1 MVLDARPE
9 VATPTGS
16 AGAPARPDPAARA
29 PRLAQGVELIG
40 EYEGSGFK
48 EAPYLARRG
57 DGQTI
62 QLSRLLFCVAEACDG
77 RRTYDEI
84 AVAASGT
91 FGRRL
96 SARNAKTL
104 VEEKL
109 NPLGVVANHDGT
121 QPVLSKPDS
130 LLALN
135 LRKGVIAPKAVRRIT
150 TVFYPLFFPPVVVA
164 SLGALAVADW
174 WLFFR
179 HGIAQGVRQTV
190 MHPALFLVLFGAV
203 VVSAFL
209 HECGHATGCRYG
221 GAEPGVMGAGI
232 YLAFPAFY
240 TDVTDAYRL
249 SKGGRL
255 RTDLGGI
262 YFNALFMLAT
272 YAAYAGTHFEPLL
285 FLILVQHVE
294 IAHQM
299 LPLLRLDGYYIV
311 ADAVGVPDLFTRI
324 GPILKSMLPGRRN
337 DPRVTALKP
346 WVRFFVTTWVCVVV
360 PFLLFNL
367 VLLLVH
373 LPRLLATGME
383 SVHKQGGA
391 AHAALNDGRW
401 LMAFGGAVQ
410 LLVLVLPF
418 VGIVYTFARL
428 GRRIAR
434 RSWAWSADS
443 AAKRAFVVVAGTG
456 LAGLLVWS
464 WLPGRQYAP
473 IRPGERGTFT
483 DYVAASTTVLT
494 DRSQAPSYVPSGV
507 ASDPRVA
514 PTAPSGTAPVGVT
527 PDDPSA
533 SPTADTND
541 TTTGTGTTVNSTPA
555 PSPSAAVSEAPS
567 VSPSAQPLATATP

>member
-1 MVLDARPE
+1 LVLDA
-9 VATPTGS
+9 
-16 AGAPARPDPAARA
+16 ARPAPPAAPEAPTRA
-29 PRLAQGVELIG
+29 PRVAAGVELIG

-48 EAPYLARRG
+48 QAPYLARRG

-62 QLSRLLFCVAEACDG
+62 QLSKLLYAVASACDG

-84 AVAASGT
+84 AAEASRA

-109 NPLGVVANHDGT
+109 NPLGVVANHDGSA
-121 QPVLSKPDS
+121 PVLSKPDS
-130 LLALN
+130 LLALS
-135 LRKGVIAPKAVRRIT
+135 LRKGVVSPRVVRAIT
-150 TVFYPLFFPPVVVA
+150 TVFYPAFFPPVVVA
-164 SLGALAVADW
+164 ALGALAAFDG
-174 WLFFR
+174 WLFFH
-179 HGIAQGVRQTV
+179 HGVAQGVRETV
-190 MHPALFLVLFGAV
+190 MHPALFLVLFGFV

-255 RTDLGGI
+255 RTDLGGV

-272 YAAYAGTHFEPLL
+272 GALYFGTHFEPLL

-294 IAHQM
+294 VAHQF
-299 LPLLRLDGYYIV
+299 LPFLRLDGYYIV
-311 ADAVGVPDLFTRI
+311 ADAVGVPDLFSRI
-324 GPILKSMLPGRRN
+324 GPILKSMVPGHRP
-337 DPRVTALKP
+337 DERVTALKT
-346 WVRFFVTTWVCVVV
+346 WVRFFVTAWVLVVV

-367 VLLLVH
+367 TLLLVH

-391 AHAALNDGRW
+391 VRAAFSAGNW
-401 LMAFGGAVQ
+401 LLGVGGAIQ

-418 VGIVYTFARL
+418 VGILYTFARL
-428 GRRIAR
+428 GKRIGR

-443 AAKRAFVVVAGTG
+443 YPKRVFVLAAGAGV
-456 LAGLLVWS
+456 LGLLAWA
-464 WLPGRQYAP
+464 WLPGRQYTP

-483 DYVAASTTVLT
+483 DFVAASETVLT
-494 DRSQAPSYVPSGV
+494 SHDTTPAY
-507 ASDPRVA
+507 
-514 PTAPSGTAPVGVT
+514 TPSGT
-527 PDDPSA
+527 
-533 SPTADTND
+533 TATLDE
-541 TTTGTGTTVNSTPA
+541 TPA
-555 PSPSAAVSEAPS
+555 TTDEPATAPEPSPSADTAVKSATPE
-567 VSPSAQPLATATP
+567 PSASAVESTEPSPTAASSNEASTEPSLSPTAEPLATKTP

>member
-1 MVLDARPE
+1 MVLEAPRGTRQDARPD
-9 VATPTGS
+9 
-16 AGAPARPDPAARA
+16 ARPDAPRPEQSDRA
-29 PRLAQGVELIG
+29 PRLARDVELLG

-48 EAPYLARRG
+48 EPPFLVRRS

-62 QLSRLLFCVAEACDG
+62 SLSRLLYAVAEACDG

-84 AVAASGT
+84 AAEASRT

-104 VEEKL
+104 VEDKL
-109 NPLGVVANHDGT
+109 TPLGVVANHDGS
-121 QPVLSKPDS
+121 QPALSKPDS

-135 LRKGVIAPKAVRRIT
+135 LRKGVVPPRMVRAIT

-164 SLGALAVADW
+164 ALGALVAFDW
-174 WLFFR
+174 WLFLH
-179 HGIAQGVRQTV
+179 HGVAQGIRETV
-190 MHPALFLVLFGAV
+190 MHPVLFLLMMGLV

-221 GAEPGVMGAGI
+221 GGEPGVMGAGV

-272 YAAYAGTHFEPLL
+272 AGVYATTRFEPLL
-285 FLILVQHVE
+285 ALILFQHIEV
-294 IAHQM
+294 AHQM

-324 GPILKSMLPGRRN
+324 GPILKSMVPGRRG
-337 DPRVTALKP
+337 DPRVTALKR
-346 WVRFFVTTWVCVVV
+346 WVRVFVTTWVLVVV
-360 PFLLFNL
+360 PFLVFNL

-373 LPRLLATGME
+373 LPRLLATGAA
-383 SVHKQGGA
+383 SVRVQGGA
-391 AHAALNDGRW
+391 MRAAFADGNW
-401 LMAFGGAVQ
+401 LMGVGGALQV
-410 LLVLVLPF
+410 LVLLLPF
-418 VGIVYTFARL
+418 VGIVYTLVRV
-428 GRRIAR
+428 GKRVAR

-443 AAKRAFVVVAGTG
+443 HLKRLVVLISGTA
-456 LAGLLVWS
+456 LLGLLVWA
-464 WLPGRQYAP
+464 WLPGRQYTP

-483 DYVAASTTVLT
+483 DYVASSETLLT
-494 DRSQAPSYVPSGV
+494 DH
-507 ASDPRVA
+507 
-514 PTAPSGTAPVGVT
+514 GTAPAYVPAGVR
-527 PDDPSA
+527 DDAAVTDEEHATTGEVVPSPAPSA
-533 SPTADTND
+533 APSDGTGGTTTGSTEESPTA
-541 TTTGTGTTVNSTPA
+541 
-555 PSPSAAVSEAPS
+555 SPSAVTSAETS
-567 VSPSAQPLATATP
+567 VSPSPSLVATATP